1 MIAPRPYQAEA
12 KEGIFSAFKE
22 NNSTLL
28 VMATGL
34 GKTITFAEVADEMLS
49 KGRVMVLAHRAE
61 LIFQAQEKIKM
72 VTGHE
77 PEIEMADL
85 HTQVYGFN
93 KSPIVVSTI
102 QTQIAGMNG
111 DGRMTKFEP
120 KDFSLLV
127 IDEAHHSAAKS
138 YRKVIDYYRQNPE
151 LKILGVTAT
160 PDRADEIALG
170 KIFDSVAYEYDI
182 KNGID
187 DGWLVDIHW
196 RPVYVDGLDYS
207 HIRTVAGDLNQ
218 GQLAE
223 ELERYENLHR
233 MAEPVITETKDK
245 KTLIFTVSVEQAE
258 KFAEMLNRWKP
269 DSASWVCGK
278 TDKDERARIFRDF
291 RDGRFQYLVNVGVA
305 TEGFDEPSIEYVVLG
320 RPTKSRSLC
329 AQMIGRGTRTLPGVV
344 NSGQTPDDRKALIS
358 LSEKPFLT
366 VLDFAGNAGRHR
378 LITPADILGGN
389 YNDEVVER
397 AKKNISK
404 QGTGDL
410 LTELQKAE
418 KELEAERRKRVAEE
432 QGQLLRVR
440 AQYSTARIN
449 PFDVLDLEPT
459 REKGWNKGRQ
469 PSAKQVAYL
478 KHLGIDTS
486 GLSFTH
492 ASQIIDRCI
501 KNRSEG
507 LATFKQCKV
516 LSKYG
521 YDSKEFTF
529 AQANE
534 TISQIAKNGWR
545 RLI

>member
-1 MIAPRPYQAEA
+1 M
-12 KEGIFSAFKE
+12 FKE
-22 NNSTLL
+22 YDSTLL

-34 GKTITFAEVADEMLS
+34 GKTITFAEVAGDMLE
-49 KGRVMVLAHRAE
+49 KGRVMILAHRSE
-61 LIFQAQEKIKM
+61 LILQAQEKLKM
-72 VTGHE
+72 VTGYE
-77 PEIEMADL
+77 PEIEMAEF
-85 HTQVYGFN
+85 HTNIYGFH
-93 KSPIVVSTI
+93 KSPIIVSTI

-120 KDFSLLV
+120 NDFSLLV

-138 YRKVIDYYRQNPE
+138 YRKVIDYYRQNSDI
-151 LKILGVTAT
+151 KILGVTAT
-160 PDRADEIALG
+160 PDRADEVALG
-170 KIFDSVAYEYDI
+170 KIFESVAYEYDI
-182 KNGID
+182 KSGID
-187 DGWLVDIHW
+187 DGWLVPIEW
-196 RPVYVDGLDYS
+196 KPVYVDGLDYS

-223 ELERYENLHR
+223 ELERYENLHQ
-233 MAEPVITETKDK
+233 MAEPVITETGDK
-245 KTLIFTVSVEQAE
+245 KTLIFTVSVEHAE
-258 KFAEMLNRWKP
+258 KFAEMLNRWKS
-269 DSASWVCGK
+269 DSANWVCGK

-291 RDGRFQYLVNVGVA
+291 RDGRIQYLVNVGVA

-329 AQMIGRGTRTLPGVV
+329 AQMIGRGTRTLPGVIDR
-344 NSGQTPDDRKALIS
+344 GQTPDDRKALIA
-358 LSEKPFLT
+358 LSEKPTLT
-366 VLDFAGNAGRHR
+366 VLDFAGNSGRHR

-389 YNDEVVER
+389 YNDEVIER

-404 QGTGDL
+404 DGRGDI

-418 KELEAERRKRVAEE
+418 KELEAERRKRIVQE

-440 AQYSTARIN
+440 AQYSTAKIN

-459 REKGWNKGRQ
+459 RERGWNKGRK
-469 PSAKQVAYL
+469 PTDKQIACLSRFGV
-478 KHLGIDTS
+478 DVS

-492 ASQIIDRCI
+492 ASQIIDRII
-501 KNRSEG
+501 KNRNEG

-534 TISQIAKNGWR
+534 TISQIAANGWR
-545 RLI
+545 RLA